1 MRAFRPLALAAA
13 GALVLSACSGG
24 ESVDT
29 GGSDSGGGDNV
40 LIAAVSAQPD
50 KFDPHTTSAY
60 PSFQVLENV
69 YDTLVVPNPAD
80 LTMEASLAESWQTS
94 EDGLTWTFTLREGVT
109 FHDGS
114 EFDSADVLYSY
125 NRIIDEDLS
134 NSYRFANVES
144 VEAPDAQT
152 VVIKLTQPTPNL
164 LALIGAFKGMAILPE
179 GAAEDIDLI
188 TEANGTGPFE
198 LESSDAS
205 STVLTAFEDYWGGA
219 PDISGVEFRYI
230 TEPAAA
236 LTALQ
241 NGEVQWTDNVPPQ
254 QIAALSEDSDVELA
268 RTPSVD
274 YWYLSMNLA
283 RPPFDNV
290 LVRQAIA
297 TAIDRRPRWPRR
309 PSSDTARPNQTAIP
323 EDSFYYYDYA
333 PFDADADAARR
344 LLEQAG
350 VRTPLTMGL
359 MVTDEFPESVTAA
372 QVIASQLEPIGIDV
386 EVEVLD
392 FATWLDRE
400 DQGEFDSFM
409 LSWLGNIDPADF
421 YEQQHITG
429 GSSNYQSYSNP
440 EVDRLLTEAATEST
454 RTPARSSTTRPRRSS
469 WTRSAT
475 STSTTPTSCRP
486 GCGAQRLRDP
496 GRSGDQLRRGGAAL
510 TGHLVRRAGRSLVVL
525 AGVSV
530 LVFSLIHLVDGDRA
544 DLRPGDPR
552 QRARRPGRCTSRPAR
567 RVSWR
572 PPARRR
578 RQSGRRGTPH
588 EGHHHAVGLIRGRPA
603 PPEPVGVTGR
613 RRSPSAR

>member
-1 MRAFRPLALAAA
+1 VRAFRPLALAAA

-29 GGSDSGGGDNV
+29 GSSDSGGEENV
-40 LIAAVSAQPD
+40 LIAGVSAQPD

-80 LTMEASLAESWQTS
+80 LTMEASLGESWQTS
-94 EDGLTWTFTLREGVT
+94 EDGLTWTFALREGVT

-198 LESSDAS
+198 LERSDAS

-219 PDISGVEFRYI
+219 PGISGVEFRYI

-283 RPPFDNV
+283 RPPFDTV

-297 TAIDRRPRWPRR
+297 TAIDRAEVTEAAR
-309 PSSDTARPNQTAIP
+309 SDTARPNQTAIP
-323 EDSFYYYDYA
+323 EDSFFYYDYA
-333 PFDADADAARR
+333 PFDPDADAARG

-350 VRTPLTMGL
+350 VPTPLTMGL

-409 LSWLGNIDPADF
+409 LCWLGNIDPADF

-429 GSSNYQSYSNP
+429 GSSNYQSYSSA
-440 EVDRLLTEAATEST
+440 EVDRLLTEAATVVDQD
-454 RTPARSSTTRPRRSS
+454 ARKQLYDQAAKIIVDEVSYLYLYNPDVVQA
-469 WTRSAT
+469 WV
-475 STSTTPTSCRP
+475 P
-486 GCGAQRLRDP
+486 GL
-496 GRSGDQLRRGGAAL
+496 SGYEI
-510 TGHLVRRAGRSLVVL
+510 RA
-525 AGVSV
+525 
-530 LVFSLIHLVDGDRA
+530 DRA
-544 DLRPGDPR
+544 INFDEVELP
-552 QRARRPGRCTSRPAR
+552 
-567 RVSWR
+567 
-572 PPARRR
+572 
-578 RQSGRRGTPH
+578 
-588 EGHHHAVGLIRGRPA
+588 
-603 PPEPVGVTGR
+603 
-613 RRSPSAR
+613 